1 MDDPGLTV
9 PEDVC
14 SGCSGADA
22 DLRNELDDLTNQV
35 RHLEAVNDILLRKY
49 QGLREDVERLVAQIE
64 TLLRIVSG
72 ETDENPVASEGEG
85 CVS

>member
-14 SGCSGADA
+14 QGCSGAEA
-22 DLRNELDDLTNQV
+22 DLRNELDDLTNTIQ
-35 RHLEAVNDILLRKY
+35 HLEAVNDILLRKY
-49 QGLREDVERLVAQIE
+49 QGLRETQEQLVGQIE
-64 TLLRIVSG
+64 ILLRIVSG
-72 ETDENPVASEGEG
+72 ENPVAPDGGG